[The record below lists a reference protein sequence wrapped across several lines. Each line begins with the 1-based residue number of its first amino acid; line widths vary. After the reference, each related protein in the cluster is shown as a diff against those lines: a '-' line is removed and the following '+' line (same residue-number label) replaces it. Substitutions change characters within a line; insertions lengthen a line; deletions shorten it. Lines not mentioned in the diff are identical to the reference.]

1 MVVISLSLLWSLVE
15 VNPQQTPYV
24 SFNGETLANHSYLNF
39 SHIGYELSGDN
50 SVQCHTDLRTCCSS
64 GQGMHRGDWYFP
76 NGHRLPFD
84 GTNDIHQHRDYRRV
98 DLRRKNNL
106 LVILLCFFPV
116 PGQPIIFL
124 VGKSPNSLNFTWN
137 VSNTTDAITYTV
149 EWEKP
154 YATRCKPH
162 AAYTYYTPE
171 PFHTS
176 RGSHSL

>member
-1 MVVISLSLLWSLVE
+1 
-15 VNPQQTPYV
+15 
-24 SFNGETLANHSYLNF
+24 
-39 SHIGYELSGDN
+39 
-50 SVQCHTDLRTCCSS
+50 
-64 GQGMHRGDWYFP
+64 MHRGDWYFP

-106 LVILLCFFPV
+106 LVILLCFSPV